1 MRLNRRR
8 KAVLKKLALCLSTMA
23 ALASSACTIDVQGYG
38 AGQQATVRE
47 QKTIQLTGMPTVT
60 VRVFNGSV
68 QLRSWD
74 RNEILVDIERRA
86 ATVDDAK
93 RIVVETS
100 EDSGNVRIEAK
111 SPRLS
116 DDWIRI
122 GRSSPSVRMTINV
135 PRQLRVDVRTGDG
148 AIDAHDLSGS
158 VQLRS
163 GDGPIRLQRVD
174 GDISVTTGDGSV
186 TARELGGTVVVATGD
201 GSVEMSGRFEGLRA
215 RTGDGPISIDALPGS
230 IMRSEWRVTTGDGG
244 VMMRLPK
251 DFDADV
257 EAHTGD
263 GGITTT
269 GVEVL
274 MPQNREDGDR
284 RNVRGR
290 VGKGGEMLTVRTGD
304 GSINL
309 VAR

>member
-1 MRLNRRR
+1 M
-8 KAVLKKLALCLSTMA
+8 LKKLALGLFATAS
-23 ALASSACTIDVQGYG
+23 LASSACTIDVQGSG
-38 AGQQATVRE
+38 IGSQATVRE
-47 QKTIQLTGMPTVT
+47 QRTIQLTGMPTVT

-86 ATVDDAK
+86 ATVDDAN

-100 EDSGNVRIEAK
+100 EESGNVRIEAK
-111 SPRLS
+111 SPRHS

-135 PRQLRVDVRTGDG
+135 PRQLKVDVRTGDG
-148 AIDAHDLSGS
+148 AIDAQDLTGS

-186 TARELGGTVVVATGD
+186 IARELGGTVAVTTGD
-201 GSVEMSGRFEGLRA
+201 GSVEIGGRFEGLHA
-215 RTGDGPISIDALPGS
+215 RTGDGTIGIDALPGS
-230 IMRSEWRVTTGDGG
+230 SMKSEWRVTTGDGG
-244 VMMRLPK
+244 VMIRLPK
-251 DFDADV
+251 EFDADV

-263 GGITTT
+263 GSITTT
-269 GVEVL
+269 GVDVL
-274 MPQNREDGDR
+274 TQPREDGER
-284 RNVRGR
+284 RNIRGR
-290 VGKGGEMLTVRTGD
+290 IGKGGEKLFVRTGD

>member
-1 MRLNRRR
+1 
-8 KAVLKKLALCLSTMA
+8 VLKKLALCLFATAS
-23 ALASSACTIDVQGYG
+23 LASSACTIDVQGSG
-38 AGQQATVRE
+38 IGSQATVRE
-47 QKTIQLTGMPTVT
+47 QKTIRLTGMPTVT

-100 EDSGNVRIEAK
+100 EDSGNVKIEAK
-111 SPRLS
+111 SPRHS
-116 DDWIRI
+116 DDWIRF
-122 GRSSPSVRMTINV
+122 GRSPSVRMTINV

-148 AIDAHDLSGS
+148 AIDAQDLSGS

-174 GDISVTTGDGSV
+174 GEINVTTGDGSV
-186 TARELGGTVVVATGD
+186 TARELGGTVAVTTGD
-201 GSVEMSGRFEGLRA
+201 GSVEIGGRFEGLRA

-230 IMRSEWRVTTGDGG
+230 SMKSEWRVSTGDGG
-244 VMMRLPK
+244 VMIRLPK

-274 MPQNREDGDR
+274 TPQNREDGER